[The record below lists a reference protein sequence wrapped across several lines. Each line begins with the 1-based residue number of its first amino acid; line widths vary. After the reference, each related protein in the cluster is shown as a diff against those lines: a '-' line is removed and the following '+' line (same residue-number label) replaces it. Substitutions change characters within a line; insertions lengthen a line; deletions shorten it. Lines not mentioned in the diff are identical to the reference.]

1 VTTKPRIAVFVVV
14 LCIFAMAA
22 LALAAAAPQK
32 DPSAPAKD
40 RAAQASHRERGL
52 ASFEQGFYELLP
64 KGRRADAEV
73 AFDTA
78 VRELTQAVS
87 ADPSDREAHRTLGR
101 VYTLRQD
108 HLRAA
113 AHYRRMTEID
123 PYDVD
128 AYALAAS
135 ALAEAGSFGEA
146 RTELERAKGRTSDP
160 RTTAL
165 LDGYLAKLAEAEKQ
179 AGAGR

>member
-1 VTTKPRIAVFVVV
+1 MTKRTRIVGSLVV
-14 LCIFAMAA
+14 LSVVAATA
-22 LALAAAAPQK
+22 LALAAAPQK

-64 KGRRADAEV
+64 KGRRTDAEA
-73 AFDTA
+73 AFAVA
-78 VRELTQAVS
+78 VRELTQAV
-87 ADPSDREAHRTLGR
+87 ADDPGDREAHRALGR
-101 VYTLRQD
+101 VYTLRND

-113 AHYRRMTEID
+113 AHYRRLTEID

-135 ALAEAGSFGEA
+135 ALAEAGSFAEA

-165 LDGYLAKLAEAEKQ
+165 LDGYLAKLAEAEKT

>member
-1 VTTKPRIAVFVVV
+1 MPKKPRIAVSLIALSV
-14 LCIFAMAA
+14 FATTA
-22 LALAAAAPQK
+22 LALAAVPQK
-32 DPSAPAKD
+32 DPSAPAKGQTT
-40 RAAQASHRERGL
+40 QASHRERGL
-52 ASFEQGFYELLP
+52 ASFEEGFYELLP
-64 KGRRADAEV
+64 KGRRADADA
-73 AFDTA
+73 AFAVA
-78 VRELTQAVS
+78 VRELTQAV
-87 ADPSDREAHRTLGR
+87 ADDPGDRDAHRALGR
-101 VYTLRQD
+101 VFTLRND

-113 AHYRRMTEID
+113 AHYRRLTEID

-165 LDGYLAKLAEAEKQ
+165 LDGYLAKLAEAERT